1 MVNFVNV
8 VADALQFGGAPAVAL
23 AAMLQIGKTLEADQ
37 FAKRIIPD
45 VSKLF
50 SSTDRAMRRS
60 LLENIEIY
68 GQHMD
73 QVSPSSPSVHLL
85 ACILPVSSKSLSLRL
100 PAQRRFLCSKPTQCS
115 S

>member
-1 MVNFVNV
+1 MMINFVIF

-73 QVSPSSPSVHLL
+73 QVSPSLPSGPCTSDLGMHPLCFQQIPL
-85 ACILPVSSKSLSLRL
+85 LRL
-100 PAQRRFLCSKPTQCS
+100 PAQWSL
-115 S
+115 